1 MSSTFQRGDIV
12 VTGLHSC
19 PNVKRAYEKAYFVG
33 YVGKIEVTKQLPNRR
48 GYIKK
53 YVDGVRLIP
62 CSDGNG
68 IIPIKR
74 ELKDVEHLHDAV
86 LRIEREEEK
95 MAKVF
100 GHTAAI
106 IKVDILKAGI
116 TSPSETDP
124 PVDVATT
131 SPSQVDPP
139 EQILPISTPSPLP
152 T

>member
-1 MSSTFQRGDIV
+1 MSSIFQRGDIV

-19 PNVKRAYEKAYFVG
+19 PSIKQAYNKAYIII
-33 YVGKIEVTKQLPNRR
+33 YVGKIETTRKRPDGIFEKR
-48 GYIKK
+48 
-53 YVDGVRLIP
+53 YVDGVRIEPLDSSQGLIP
-62 CSDGNG
+62 LRRKLSDIEHIDDAIQRIG
-68 IIPIKR
+68 R
-74 ELKDVEHLHDAV
+74 ENEM
-86 LRIEREEEK
+86 
-95 MAKVF
+95 MAKAF
-100 GHTAAI
+100 GHAATM